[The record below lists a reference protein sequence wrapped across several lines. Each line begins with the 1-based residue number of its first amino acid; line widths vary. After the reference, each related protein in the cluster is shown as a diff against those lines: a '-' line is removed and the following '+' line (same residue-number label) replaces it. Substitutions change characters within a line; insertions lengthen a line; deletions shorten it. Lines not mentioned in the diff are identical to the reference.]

1 MIFFLKKKD
10 SEEEEGHLQAHV
22 MVLDESVRHQ
32 NRAWGTIPFF
42 LCKLKDMASAISNP
56 GRGRA
61 QTKRPFVAYYVCLT
75 PHAHICMRC
84 HGHGPWTTIHWN
96 WNARTLLFLWAT
108 LSLLGLFCFCEL
120 LSLSHTH
127 TIQLNSVQFG
137 PGSNFG
143 LIKVQQRLCWENNT
157 DVTAHMY
164 LAQFMGSFL

>member
-10 SEEEEGHLQAHV
+10 SEEEEEGHLQAHV

-84 HGHGPWTTIHWN
+84 HGRGPWTTIHWN

-108 LSLLGLFCFCEL
+108 LS
-120 LSLSHTH
+120 HIH

-164 LAQFMGSFL
+164 LAQFLGSFL